1 MDMKVLGLFLL
12 FLNAN
17 YSIAQDERFFREI
30 YTDKLKNINL
40 NIDETVAKVKV
51 RTPLYQID
59 INNDG
64 LTESLIAEKRDNKDW
79 FIIENFRGQK
89 IFETRLYA
97 SGEQASLYKITWS
110 RINKKTNVML
120 LHFFEGFTRSTKF
133 EGIARLYLVS
143 IDNNDIDTLTA
154 TKGPYF
160 WHEYEKPRDMYWK
173 RAFKVNVLDYNK
185 DGQREVSVN
194 FNSITSLYHYS
205 GNGKWTEL

>member
-1 MDMKVLGLFLL
+1 MKVLRLFLI
-12 FLNAN
+12 FICVQ
-17 YSIAQDERFFREI
+17 SVSAQDERFFREI
-30 YTDKLKNINL
+30 YTDQLKNINL
-40 NIDETVAKVKV
+40 NIDKSVAKVQV
-51 RTPLYQID
+51 RTPLYQLD

-79 FIIENFRGQK
+79 FVIENFRGQK
-89 IFETRLYA
+89 IYETRLYA
-97 SGEQASLYKITWS
+97 SGEQASLFKITWS
-110 RINKKTNVML
+110 RINKKTNALL

-143 IDNNDIDTLTA
+143 IDNDDISTLAA

-160 WHEYEKPRDMYWK
+160 WHEYEKPRDIYWK

-194 FNSITSLYHYS
+194 FNNITSLYHYN
-205 GNGKWTEL
+205 GNGKWTKL